1 MKKQIFYTLLKIT
14 KFQSDHIIFILT
26 SLLIDIQ
33 HKSLQSEII
42 NTRCIIMFG
51 KAKCKL
57 CGDNVRF
64 ILKHLKEKHPETL
77 NDKDVIQLKMSRIKE
92 KYFV

>member
-1 MKKQIFYTLLKIT
+1 M
-14 KFQSDHIIFILT
+14 
-26 SLLIDIQ
+26 
-33 HKSLQSEII
+33 SEII
-42 NTRCIIMFG
+42 NTKCIIMFG

-77 NDKDVIQLKMSRIKE
+77 IDKDVIQLKMSRIME

>member
-1 MKKQIFYTLLKIT
+1 LTYNTKVYNKRDNYTK
-14 KFQSDHIIFILT
+14 
-26 SLLIDIQ
+26 
-33 HKSLQSEII
+33 
-42 NTRCIIMFG
+42 CIIMFG

-64 ILKHLKEKHPETL
+64 VLKHLKKKHPETL
-77 NDKDVIQLKMSRIKE
+77 NDKDVIQLKMPRIME

>member
-1 MKKQIFYTLLKIT
+1 
-14 KFQSDHIIFILT
+14 
-26 SLLIDIQ
+26 
-33 HKSLQSEII
+33 
-42 NTRCIIMFG
+42 MFG

-77 NDKDVIQLKMSRIKE
+77 NDKDVIQLKMSNTLEVIIVTKFVVIIIS
-92 KYFV
+92 YF

>member
-1 MKKQIFYTLLKIT
+1 MYF
-14 KFQSDHIIFILT
+14 
-26 SLLIDIQ
+26 
-33 HKSLQSEII
+33 
-42 NTRCIIMFG
+42 MFG

-77 NDKDVIQLKMSRIKE
+77 NDKDVIQLKMSRIME
-92 KYFV
+92 NTLSNIRFWLSLYLGSFI